1 MDSDLKNFTVSVDV
15 KNLDVY
21 KGLLK
26 MLQEILEDERISIDV
41 RNGYLA
47 KLHLFLQSERQKDK
61 G

>member
-1 MDSDLKNFTVSVDV
+1 MDKNFTVSVDV

-21 KGLLK
+21 KGLLNIT
-26 MLQEILEDERISIDV
+26 QEILEDERISIDV

-47 KLHLFLQSERQKDK
+47 KLHLLLQSERQENR